1 MWMLLVLFYGVLKGI
16 REIVKKMALKKNSV
30 IEVLFF
36 YTFLAFLFVLPQA
49 KDAGGLEP
57 TAYIGIAAK
66 AFCVFL
72 AWIFSFRAIRRMPLS
87 LYGVL
92 DLSRVL
98 FATLLGVV
106 VMGETLGT
114 MQTFGLIF
122 VSSGLLLLKYKPSF
136 LNRLFVKRADRGVN
150 ISEVSRNGQGN
161 IEKKVLAGR
170 TENVQIVELK
180 NDSENVKPIYIFC
193 AFFSCMMN
201 ALSGLLDKILMQDMS
216 SSQLQFWY
224 MLFLVSYYGI
234 YMLVTRTKLSRD
246 VWKNGWI
253 WLLSILFVAADKALF
268 IANGMADSRI
278 TIMTLLKQSGCVV
291 AILAGKLI
299 FKEKNISYK
308 LFCAG
313 IIVLGIVIGVM

>member
-1 MWMLLVLFYGVLKGI
+1 MWIFLVLFYGVLKGI

-49 KDAGGLEP
+49 KDAGGLDAR
-57 TAYIGIAAK
+57 AYIGIAAK

-72 AWIFSFRAIRRMPLS
+72 AWIFSFRAINKMPLS

-106 VMGETLGT
+106 VLHESLGM

-122 VSSGLLLLKYKPSF
+122 VSSGLLLLKYHPPF
-136 LNRLFVKRADRGVN
+136 LYRLFVKEENTITDER
-150 ISEVSRNGQGN
+150 
-161 IEKKVLAGR
+161 KKQAS
-170 TENVQIVELK
+170 
-180 NDSENVKPIYIFC
+180 NDSVKPIYIFF

-201 ALSGLLDKILMQDMS
+201 ALSGLLDKILMQDMN

-224 MLFLVSYYGI
+224 MLFMVSYYAI
-234 YMLVTRTKLSRD
+234 YMLVTRTKLSRN

-268 IANGMADSRI
+268 IANGMADSRV

-291 AILAGKLI
+291 AILAGKYI
-299 FKEKNISYK
+299 FKEKNTGYK
-308 LFCAG
+308 LFCAA
-313 IIVLGIVIGVM
+313 IIVIGIVIGVM

>member
-1 MWMLLVLFYGVLKGI
+1 MWIFLVLFYGVLKGI

-49 KDAGGLEP
+49 KDAGGLEAK
-57 TAYIGIAAK
+57 AYIAIAAK

-72 AWIFSFRAIRRMPLS
+72 AWIFSFRAINKMPLS

-106 VMGETLGT
+106 VLHESLGM

-122 VSSGLLLLKYKPSF
+122 VSTGLLLLKYHPPF
-136 LNRLFVKRADRGVN
+136 LYRLFVKKENTITDER
-150 ISEVSRNGQGN
+150 
-161 IEKKVLAGR
+161 KKQAS
-170 TENVQIVELK
+170 
-180 NDSENVKPIYIFC
+180 NDSVKPIYIFF

-201 ALSGLLDKILMQDMS
+201 ALSGLLDKILMQDMN

-224 MLFLVSYYGI
+224 MLFMVSYYAI
-234 YMLVTRTKLSRD
+234 YMLVTRTKLSRN

-268 IANGMADSRI
+268 IANGMADSRV

-291 AILAGKLI
+291 AILAGKFI
-299 FKEKNISYK
+299 FKEKNTGYK
-308 LFCAG
+308 LFCAAV
-313 IIVLGIVIGVM
+313 IVLGIVIGVM

>member
-1 MWMLLVLFYGVLKGI
+1 MWIFLVLFYGVLKGI

-49 KDAGGLEP
+49 KDAGGLEAK
-57 TAYIGIAAK
+57 AYIAIAAK

-72 AWIFSFRAIRRMPLS
+72 AWIFSFRAINKMPLS

-106 VMGETLGT
+106 VLHESLG
-114 MQTFGLIF
+114 MKQTFGLIF
-122 VSSGLLLLKYKPSF
+122 VSSGLLLLKYHPPF
-136 LNRLFVKRADRGVN
+136 LYRLFIKD
-150 ISEVSRNGQGN
+150 
-161 IEKKVLAGR
+161 
-170 TENVQIVELK
+170 ENTITDESIK
-180 NDSENVKPIYIFC
+180 HASNDSVKPIYIFF

-201 ALSGLLDKILMQDMS
+201 ALSGLLDKILMQDMN

-224 MLFLVSYYGI
+224 MLFMVSYYAI

-246 VWKNGWI
+246 VWENGWI
-253 WLLSILFVAADKALF
+253 WLLSVLFVAADKALF
-268 IANGMADSRI
+268 IANGMADSRV

-291 AILAGKLI
+291 AILAGKFI
-299 FKEKNISYK
+299 FKEKNTGYK
-308 LFCAG
+308 LFCA
-313 IIVLGIVIGVM
+313 IVIVLGIVIGVM

>member
-1 MWMLLVLFYGVLKGI
+1 MWIFLVLFYGVLKGV
-16 REIVKKMALKKNSV
+16 REVVKKMALKKNSV

-57 TAYIGIAAK
+57 SAYIWIAAK

-72 AWIFSFRAIRRMPLS
+72 AWIFSFRAITKMPLS

-98 FATLLGVV
+98 FATLLGVIV
-106 VMGETLGT
+106 LGETLGI

-122 VSSGLLLLKYKPSF
+122 VSTGLLLLKYHPPF
-136 LNRLFVKRADRGVN
+136 LYRLFVKEEGN
-150 ISEVSRNGQGN
+150 ISYVENKEITQEEGAKSSRDG
-161 IEKKVLAGR
+161 
-170 TENVQIVELK
+170 
-180 NDSENVKPIYIFC
+180 VKTIYILF
-193 AFFSCMMN
+193 AFASCMLN
-201 ALSGLLDKILMQDMS
+201 ALSGLLDKILMQDMN

-224 MLFLVSYYGI
+224 MLFMLSYYAI
-234 YMLVTRTKLSRD
+234 YMLVTKTKLSRS

-268 IANGMADSRI
+268 IANGMADSRV
-278 TIMTLLKQSGCVV
+278 TIMTLIKQSGCVV
-291 AILAGKLI
+291 TILAGKYI
-299 FKEKNISYK
+299 FKEKNAGYK
-308 LFCAG
+308 LFCAVV
-313 IIVLGIVIGVM
+313 IVVGIVISVM

>member
-1 MWMLLVLFYGVLKGI
+1 MWIFLVLFYGVLKGI

-49 KDAGGLEP
+49 KNAGGLEAR
-57 TAYIGIAAK
+57 AYIAIAAK

-72 AWIFSFRAIRRMPLS
+72 AWIFSFRAINKMPLS

-106 VMGETLGT
+106 VLHESHGM

-122 VSSGLLLLKYKPSF
+122 VSSGLLLLKYHPPF
-136 LNRLFVKRADRGVN
+136 LYRLFVKEDGISTDVGNTIADEN
-150 ISEVSRNGQGN
+150 
-161 IEKKVLAGR
+161 KKHAS
-170 TENVQIVELK
+170 
-180 NDSENVKPIYIFC
+180 NDSVKPIYIFF

-201 ALSGLLDKILMQDMS
+201 ALSGLLDKILMKDMN

-224 MLFLVSYYGI
+224 MLFMVSYYAI
-234 YMLVTRTKLSRD
+234 YMMITRTKISCD

-268 IANGMADSRI
+268 IANGMADSRV

-291 AILAGKLI
+291 AILAGKFI
-299 FKEKNISYK
+299 FKEKNTGYK
-308 LFCAG
+308 LFCAAV
-313 IIVLGIVIGVM
+313 IVLGIVIGVM

>member
-1 MWMLLVLFYGVLKGI
+1 
-16 REIVKKMALKKNSV
+16 
-30 IEVLFF
+30 VLFF

-49 KDAGGLEP
+49 KDAGGLEAK
-57 TAYIGIAAK
+57 AYIAIAAK

-72 AWIFSFRAIRRMPLS
+72 AWIFSFRAINKMPLS

-106 VMGETLGT
+106 VLHESLGM

-122 VSSGLLLLKYKPSF
+122 VSTGLLLLKYHPPF
-136 LNRLFVKRADRGVN
+136 LYRLFVKKENTITDER
-150 ISEVSRNGQGN
+150 
-161 IEKKVLAGR
+161 KKQAS
-170 TENVQIVELK
+170 
-180 NDSENVKPIYIFC
+180 NDSVKPIYIFF

-201 ALSGLLDKILMQDMS
+201 ALSGLLDKILMQDMN

-224 MLFLVSYYGI
+224 MLFMVSYYAI
-234 YMLVTRTKLSRD
+234 YMLVTRTKLSRN

-268 IANGMADSRI
+268 IANGMADSRV

-291 AILAGKLI
+291 AILAGKFI
-299 FKEKNISYK
+299 FKEKNTGYK
-308 LFCAG
+308 LFCAAV
-313 IIVLGIVIGVM
+313 IVLGIVIGVM

>member
-1 MWMLLVLFYGVLKGI
+1 MWIFLVLFYGVLKGI

-49 KDAGGLEP
+49 KDAGGLEAK
-57 TAYIGIAAK
+57 AYIAIAAK

-72 AWIFSFRAIRRMPLS
+72 AWIFSFRAINKMPLS

-106 VMGETLGT
+106 VLNESLGM

-122 VSSGLLLLKYKPSF
+122 VSTGLLLLKYHPPF
-136 LNRLFVKRADRGVN
+136 LYRLFVKEENTITDE
-150 ISEVSRNGQGN
+150 S
-161 IEKKVLAGR
+161 KKQV
-170 TENVQIVELK
+170 T
-180 NDSENVKPIYIFC
+180 NDSVKPIYIFF

-201 ALSGLLDKILMQDMS
+201 ALSGLLDKILMQDMN

-224 MLFLVSYYGI
+224 MLFMVSYYAI

-268 IANGMADSRI
+268 IANGMADSRV

-291 AILAGKLI
+291 AILAGKYI
-299 FKEKNISYK
+299 FKEKNTGYK
-308 LFCAG
+308 LFCAA
-313 IIVLGIVIGVM
+313 IIVIGIVIGVM

>member
-1 MWMLLVLFYGVLKGI
+1 MWIFLVLFYGVLKGI

-49 KDAGGLEP
+49 KDAGGLEAK
-57 TAYIGIAAK
+57 AYIAIAAK

-72 AWIFSFRAIRRMPLS
+72 AWIFSFWAINKMPLS

-106 VMGETLGT
+106 VLHESLGM

-122 VSSGLLLLKYKPSF
+122 VSMGLLLLKYHPPF
-136 LNRLFVKRADRGVN
+136 LYRLFVKEENTITDER
-150 ISEVSRNGQGN
+150 
-161 IEKKVLAGR
+161 KKQAS
-170 TENVQIVELK
+170 
-180 NDSENVKPIYIFC
+180 NDIVKPIYIFF

-201 ALSGLLDKILMQDMS
+201 ALSGLLDKILMQDMN

-224 MLFLVSYYGI
+224 MLFMVSYYAI
-234 YMLVTRTKLSRD
+234 YMLVTRTKLSHN

-268 IANGMADSRI
+268 IANGMADSRV

-291 AILAGKLI
+291 AILAGKYI
-299 FKEKNISYK
+299 FKEKNTGYK
-308 LFCAG
+308 LFCAA
-313 IIVLGIVIGVM
+313 IIVIGIVIGVM

>member
-1 MWMLLVLFYGVLKGI
+1 MWWMLLVLFYGVLKGI

-49 KDAGGLEP
+49 KDAGGLEAK
-57 TAYIGIAAK
+57 AYIAIAAK

-72 AWIFSFRAIRRMPLS
+72 AWIFSFRAINKMPLS

-106 VMGETLGT
+106 VLNESLGM

-122 VSSGLLLLKYKPSF
+122 VSTGLLLLKYHPPF
-136 LNRLFVKRADRGVN
+136 LYRLFVKEENTITDE
-150 ISEVSRNGQGN
+150 S
-161 IEKKVLAGR
+161 KKQV
-170 TENVQIVELK
+170 T
-180 NDSENVKPIYIFC
+180 NDSVKPIYIFF

-201 ALSGLLDKILMQDMS
+201 ALSGLLDKILMQDMN
-216 SSQLQFWY
+216 SSQLQFRY
-224 MLFLVSYYGI
+224 MLFMVSYYAI

-268 IANGMADSRI
+268 IANGMADSRV

-291 AILAGKLI
+291 AILAGKYI
-299 FKEKNISYK
+299 FKEKNTGYK
-308 LFCAG
+308 LFCAV
-313 IIVLGIVIGVM
+313 IIVIGIVIGVM

>member
-1 MWMLLVLFYGVLKGI
+1 MWIFLVLFYGVLKGI

-49 KDAGGLEP
+49 KDAGGLDAR
-57 TAYIGIAAK
+57 AYIGIAAK

-72 AWIFSFRAIRRMPLS
+72 AWIFSFRAINKMPLS

-106 VMGETLGT
+106 VLHESLGM

-122 VSSGLLLLKYKPSF
+122 VSTGLLLLKYHPPF
-136 LNRLFVKRADRGVN
+136 LYRLFVKED
-150 ISEVSRNGQGN
+150 GN
-161 IEKKVLAGR
+161 SSVAANMVTDENKKH
-170 TENVQIVELK
+170 
-180 NDSENVKPIYIFC
+180 NDNVKPIYIFF

-224 MLFLVSYYGI
+224 MLFMVSYYAI
-234 YMLVTRTKLSRD
+234 YMLITRTGLSRD

-291 AILAGKLI
+291 AILAGKFI
-299 FKEKNISYK
+299 FREKNTGYK
-308 LFCAG
+308 LFCAVV
-313 IIVLGIVIGVM
+313 IVIGIVIGVM

>member
-1 MWMLLVLFYGVLKGI
+1 MWIFLVLFYGVLKGI

-49 KDAGGLEP
+49 KDAGGLEAK
-57 TAYIGIAAK
+57 AYIAIAAK

-72 AWIFSFRAIRRMPLS
+72 AWIFSFRAINKMPLS

-106 VMGETLGT
+106 VLNESLGM

-122 VSSGLLLLKYKPSF
+122 VSTGLLLLKYHPPF
-136 LNRLFVKRADRGVN
+136 LYRLFVKEENTITDE
-150 ISEVSRNGQGN
+150 S
-161 IEKKVLAGR
+161 KKQV
-170 TENVQIVELK
+170 T
-180 NDSENVKPIYIFC
+180 NDSVKPIYIFF

-201 ALSGLLDKILMQDMS
+201 AISGLLDKILMQDMN

-224 MLFLVSYYGI
+224 MLFMVSYYVI
-234 YMLVTRTKLSRD
+234 HMLVTRTKLSRD

-268 IANGMADSRI
+268 IANGMADSRV

-291 AILAGKLI
+291 AILAGKYI
-299 FKEKNISYK
+299 FKEKNTGYK
-308 LFCAG
+308 LFCAV
-313 IIVLGIVIGVM
+313 IIVIGIVIGVM

>member
-1 MWMLLVLFYGVLKGI
+1 MWWMLLVLFYGVLKGI

-49 KDAGGLEP
+49 KDAGGLDVR
-57 TAYIGIAAK
+57 AYIGIAAK

-72 AWIFSFRAIRRMPLS
+72 AWIFSFRAINKMPLS

-106 VMGETLGT
+106 VLQESLGM

-122 VSSGLLLLKYKPSF
+122 VSAGLLLLNYHPPQ
-136 LNRLFVKRADRGVN
+136 N
-150 ISEVSRNGQGN
+150 
-161 IEKKVLAGR
+161 
-170 TENVQIVELK
+170 
-180 NDSENVKPIYIFC
+180 NDSVKPLYIFF

-201 ALSGLLDKILMQDMS
+201 ALSGLLDKILMRDMN

-224 MLFLVSYYGI
+224 MLFMVSYYAI

-291 AILAGKLI
+291 AILAGKFI
-299 FKEKNISYK
+299 FKEKNTGYK